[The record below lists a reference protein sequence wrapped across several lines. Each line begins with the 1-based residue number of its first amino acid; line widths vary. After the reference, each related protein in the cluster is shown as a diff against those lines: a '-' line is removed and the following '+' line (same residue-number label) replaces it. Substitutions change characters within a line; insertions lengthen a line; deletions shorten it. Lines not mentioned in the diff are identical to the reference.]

1 MSENCDLVGS
11 GGTCS
16 DHSAIASRA
25 ATNGTG
31 KMNALM
37 VLHNRTDSISITCI

>member
-1 MSENCDLVGS
+1 MSEYCDLVAT
-11 GGTCS
+11 GGTLA
-16 DHSAIASRA
+16 DHSAIVSRA

-37 VLHNRTDSISITCI
+37 VLHNRTASISISCI